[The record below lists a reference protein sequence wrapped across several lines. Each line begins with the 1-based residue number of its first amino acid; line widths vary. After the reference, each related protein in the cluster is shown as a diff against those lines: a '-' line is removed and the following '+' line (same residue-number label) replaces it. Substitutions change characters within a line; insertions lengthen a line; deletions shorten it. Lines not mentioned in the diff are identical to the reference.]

1 MSYQTAVEIKEV
13 VKTIGDR
20 KVVDGLNLD
29 VKRGE
34 CFGLLGREDAEKAT
48 TLRMLC
54 GATVIEQGEVYVLG
68 LNARQQIR
76 EIKSRLGVVL
86 REDGLDPEFSA
97 LENLLVFASYH
108 DIPRVRAL
116 QKAYELLKWLQLEE
130 VADLSVD
137 ALPAGARRRLTI
149 ARGLLNDPELLIL
162 DEPTFELDAQSRYW
176 IWDFIRDFRKQK
188 TSLIIGT
195 GSAREAE
202 KLCDRVAILDKGKVL
217 AVGSPANLIRQHIGS
232 EVVEFKTL
240 SRDLNYYLGRIKAA
254 GFEYQVFTHTGYIL
268 VRDGQSAKAAMD
280 AVEGNQM
287 TLRKSALSDVFLK
300 LSGRLLKDEE

>member
-86 REDGLDPEFSA
+86 REDGLDPEFSP